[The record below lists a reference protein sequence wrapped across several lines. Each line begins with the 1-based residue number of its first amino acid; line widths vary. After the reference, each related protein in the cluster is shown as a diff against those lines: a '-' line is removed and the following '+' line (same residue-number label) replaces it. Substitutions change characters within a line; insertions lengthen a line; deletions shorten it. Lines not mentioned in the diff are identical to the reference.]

1 MAFIKKLFKGP
12 RAYAST
18 MPSFYGRWGEPKPL
32 DQLRLLELAEGDAEV
47 RACLDATVDAVT
59 ANGWY
64 VTGLD
69 EAKNAAELWL
79 REHEDEFFLFLRN
92 LVLTTLV
99 FDESYIECT
108 GGFPRVIAPWT
119 MQVVRD
125 EHGFVTGYV
134 QQTRHSV
141 RFEPEDVV
149 HIVLHPLADR
159 AYGSP
164 KIATLARTL
173 LAKREAE
180 LFLYQVFMRK
190 GVLSKA
196 IVLKQGDE
204 STFNRLRNILEETRP
219 GDNLLLMGEIDVKT
233 LSQPVE
239 DLKIIELLSEFRQRI
254 LAVFRVP
261 PIVYGVVEGV
271 NLETSRNQM
280 TTFAQYVRSLQKVF
294 SAGVSRALRRVL
306 GFDGFSVR
314 LVEWMNPEQET
325 GLHVERV
332 RAGIET
338 VEEARRA
345 MGLPP
350 LGGGVH

>member
-1 MAFIKKLFKGP
+1 MAFFRKLFKGP

-134 QQTRHSV
+134 QQTRHV
-141 RFEPEDVV
+141 CE
-149 HIVLHPLADR
+149 
-159 AYGSP
+159 
-164 KIATLARTL
+164 
-173 LAKREAE
+173 
-180 LFLYQVFMRK
+180 
-190 GVLSKA
+190 
-196 IVLKQGDE
+196 
-204 STFNRLRNILEETRP
+204 
-219 GDNLLLMGEIDVKT
+219 
-233 LSQPVE
+233 
-239 DLKIIELLSEFRQRI
+239 
-254 LAVFRVP
+254 
-261 PIVYGVVEGV
+261 
-271 NLETSRNQM
+271 
-280 TTFAQYVRSLQKVF
+280 
-294 SAGVSRALRRVL
+294 
-306 GFDGFSVR
+306 
-314 LVEWMNPEQET
+314 
-325 GLHVERV
+325 V
-332 RAGIET
+332 RAGGHRPHSPPP
-338 VEEARRA
+338 ARRQSLR
-345 MGLPP
+345 LPKNRDAGEDP
-350 LGGGVH
+350 AGQA

>member
-1 MAFIKKLFKGP
+1 
-12 RAYAST
+12 
-18 MPSFYGRWGEPKPL
+18 
-32 DQLRLLELAEGDAEV
+32 V

-134 QQTRHSV
+134 QQTRDVV
-141 RFEPEDVV
+141 RFEPEDIV

-164 KIATLARTL
+164 KIATLARTP
-173 LAKREAE
+173 AGPSVRRSSSSTRSSCGR
-180 LFLYQVFMRK
+180 VFSRK
-190 GVLSKA
+190 PSSSSRGMN
-196 IVLKQGDE
+196 QP
-204 STFNRLRNILEETRP
+204 STA
-219 GDNLLLMGEIDVKT
+219 
-233 LSQPVE
+233 S
-239 DLKIIELLSEFRQRI
+239 
-254 LAVFRVP
+254 
-261 PIVYGVVEGV
+261 
-271 NLETSRNQM
+271 ETSWRRHGPG
-280 TTFAQYVRSLQKVF
+280 TTCS
-294 SAGVSRALRRVL
+294 
-306 GFDGFSVR
+306 
-314 LVEWMNPEQET
+314 
-325 GLHVERV
+325 
-332 RAGIET
+332 
-338 VEEARRA
+338 
-345 MGLPP
+345 
-350 LGGGVH
+350 

>member
-1 MAFIKKLFKGP
+1 
-12 RAYAST
+12 
-18 MPSFYGRWGEPKPL
+18 
-32 DQLRLLELAEGDAEV
+32 
-47 RACLDATVDAVT
+47 
-59 ANGWY
+59 
-64 VTGLD
+64 
-69 EAKNAAELWL
+69 
-79 REHEDEFFLFLRN
+79 
-92 LVLTTLV
+92 
-99 FDESYIECT
+99 
-108 GGFPRVIAPWT
+108 
-119 MQVVRD
+119 
-125 EHGFVTGYV
+125 
-134 QQTRHSV
+134 
-141 RFEPEDVV
+141 
-149 HIVLHPLADR
+149 
-159 AYGSP
+159 
-164 KIATLARTL
+164 
-173 LAKREAE
+173 
-180 LFLYQVFMRK
+180 MRK

-254 LAVFRVP
+254 LALFRVP